1 MARGFRLWGNSPH
14 ITLMIFSGN
23 EEEWLDFINVTLT
36 KMKETGEYDKVLD
49 RWFGPEAGALRRLF
63 EPEK

>member
-1 MARGFRLWGNSPH
+1 
-14 ITLMIFSGN
+14 MIFSGN